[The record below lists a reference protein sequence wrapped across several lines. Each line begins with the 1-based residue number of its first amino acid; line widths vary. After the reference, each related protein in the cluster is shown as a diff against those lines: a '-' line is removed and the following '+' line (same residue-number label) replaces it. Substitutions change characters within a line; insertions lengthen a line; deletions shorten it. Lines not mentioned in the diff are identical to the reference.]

1 MKKITIYIASL
12 IFLSATVS
20 CDNDFENIN
29 TNPNNPE
36 KVPGYTTFRYG
47 SRYFIDNTRDEWGS
61 GRMVLP
67 WIQYWCQVN
76 YTEEDRY
83 QYRDGANQ
91 NLWKDYYRAAENL
104 KTSIELVEADPIS
117 NVQFGAINN
126 QIAVA
131 RIMLSYLFMQL
142 TDTYGN
148 VPYWSY
154 GGQSN
159 PDFQALQVEK
169 YKTPKFASQITIY
182 KDILKELKE
191 ASSQLDP
198 SEKVTTGDHMYEGNA
213 VKWKKFANSLRLRLA
228 NRLKS
233 VLPEAL
239 AEANDAISMG
249 VFTSNDD
256 NAVFAYGNTTSDAN
270 PMWMAYFVKNRTDFA
285 VTNTFIELLKGKTGN
300 FSADPRLYKF
310 SSPKKASIDDVKNN
324 TYISSTNL
332 DDYEGMPYGVKSEMA
347 SEVFTSSTISFPSY
361 DVLHINRG
369 EVLMEYAEVEFI
381 LSELNNWDQTH
392 YESGVKASLDKWNVS
407 AAEQTAFLSIL
418 PPANEENV
426 LTQKYIALYMQPHEA
441 WAEYRRTG
449 YPKTLLL
456 PNQSHTLP
464 AYNKTP
470 EGTTYTFMPL
480 INNMIDLPTRIPY
493 PSHLSTQNSKNY
505 NEAVKG
511 LGGPDDMK
519 TKLVWDVN

>member
-1 MKKITIYIASL
+1 MKKIIIYIASL
-12 IFLSATVS
+12 FFLSATIS

-29 TNPNNPE
+29 TNPNNSA
-36 KVPGYTTFRYG
+36 KVPGYTTFRFG
-47 SRYFIDNTRDEWGS
+47 SRYLIDNTRDEWGS

-67 WIQYWCQVN
+67 WIQYWCQIN

-104 KTSIELVEADPIS
+104 KTSIELVEKDPLT

-169 YKTPKFASQITIY
+169 FKTPKFASQITIY

-191 ASSQLDP
+191 ASDQLNP

-213 VKWKKFANSLRLRLA
+213 IKWKKFANSLRLRLA
-228 NRLKS
+228 NRLKN
-233 VLPEAL
+233 VLPEVL
-239 AEANDAISMG
+239 TEANDAISKG

-256 NAVFAYGNTTSDAN
+256 NAIFAYGSTTSDAN
-270 PMWMAYFVKNRTDFA
+270 PMWRAYFVKNRTDFA
-285 VTNTFIELLKGKTGN
+285 VTNTFIDLLKGKIGN

-310 SSPKKASIDDVKNN
+310 SAPKIASIDDVKNN
-324 TYISSTNL
+324 TYKSSTNL
-332 DDYEGMPYGVKSEMA
+332 NDYEGMPYGITSKMA
-347 SEVFTSSTISFPSY
+347 SEVFTSSSISFPSH
-361 DVLHINRG
+361 DILHADRG

-381 LSELNNWDQTH
+381 LSELNNWDNTH
-392 YESGVKASLDKWNVS
+392 YQNGVKASLEKWGIS
-407 AAEQTAFLSIL
+407 AKDQTDFLNKL
-418 PPANEENV
+418 PSANEENV

-456 PNQSHTLP
+456 PKQSHILP
-464 AYNKTP
+464 AYDKNP
-470 EGTTYTFMPL
+470 AGTTYIFEPL
-480 INNMIDLPTRIPY
+480 VDNMSDLPTRIPY
-493 PSHLSTQNSKNY
+493 PSHLSTQNTKNY
-505 NEAVKG
+505 NEAVKD
-511 LGGPDDMK
+511 LGGTDNMK
-519 TKLVWDVN
+519 TKLIWDIN